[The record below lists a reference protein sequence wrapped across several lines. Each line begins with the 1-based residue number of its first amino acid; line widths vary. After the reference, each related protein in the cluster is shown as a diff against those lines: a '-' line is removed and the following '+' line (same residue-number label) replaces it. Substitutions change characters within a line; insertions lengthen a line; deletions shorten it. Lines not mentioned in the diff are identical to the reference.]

1 MPRHT
6 ERTRTL
12 AQALA
17 RHLVRVTAVA
27 ALAASGAAAAAE
39 ELRPAESRDDDDDD
53 LKSLDGAL
61 RRATEKVLSSP
72 PEGEDRALMILLAAR
87 EAVALAAVDEPEPRH
102 TAALLENAGIVEHL
116 AAEADTLLWHVDDDP
131 PPRR

>member
-1 MPRHT
+1 MRHT
-6 ERTRTL
+6 ERTRSL
-12 AQALA
+12 AHALA

-27 ALAASGAAAAAE
+27 ALSASGAAAAAA
-39 ELRPAESRDDDDDD
+39 ELRPAESLDDDD
-53 LKSLDGAL
+53 LRSLDRAL
-61 RRATEKVLSSP
+61 RRATEKVLQSP
-72 PEGEDRALMILLAAR
+72 PEPEDRALLILLAAR
-87 EAVALAAVDEPEPRH
+87 EAVALAAVDVPEPRH